1 MLTNI
6 YGHCCFASSSQGS
19 LLSSLLFALI
29 GSASNL
35 GEGEECHAICNSINI
50 LNKNKLLHKM
60 SFLTRP
66 RMHMLRT

>member
-6 YGHCCFASSSQGS
+6 YGHCCFASSSQIS

-35 GEGEECHAICNSINI
+35 GEEEECHAICNSINI
-50 LNKNKLLHKM
+50 LNRNKLLQKM
-60 SFLTRP
+60 RFLTTP
-66 RMHMLRT
+66 RMDMLRT